1 MTFPIANI
9 PLDIWSMAPTKYL
22 YTNTIQDSPELSFS
36 NPDPAASL
44 TGSFEFTATGITR
57 TVGATVTPLADA
69 YGRLPNATEIGG
81 SPYYTIIILAT
92 AVVPGNAR
100 CGLSIERT
108 GADGTLVRDAA
119 GPTSIRGDNNAAN
132 TDFGCFWAFKIPS
145 TTTSVKVTGVVPGNG
160 GSAAA
165 FGVGACYAIPSVPN
179 NKAGESFAAT
189 DMLRYE
195 LAPLFPVASGTD
207 TLPEYNPPAD
217 PAVNTKQLTLPTPTQ
232 LNGAPWYYVA
242 LSFKGMFNAVAQNNR
257 IAFAVNMVDPA
268 AGILASPLNSASHI
282 ITYGDFNV
290 LSLAV
295 DQGHFQYVPKAVGVS
310 GTVGAAQDQDG
321 SGSGIEFPANDV
333 LLKLSAA
340 DTNTFSIKSVDNADI
355 GLDYTFY
362 IPVLPETA

>member
-44 TGSFEFTATGITR
+44 SGSFEITATGITR

-69 YGRLPNATEIGG
+69 YGRLPNATELGG
-81 SPYYTIIILAT
+81 SPYYTLIILAT
-92 AVVPGNAR
+92 VVVAGEVEVF
-100 CGLSIERT
+100 IERT

-119 GPTSIRGDNNAAN
+119 GPTYLRGDSNVAN

-145 TTTSVKVTGVVPGNG
+145 TTTSVKVNAVLPGNG
-160 GSAAA
+160 GTVAA
-165 FGVGACYAIPSVPN
+165 FGIGACYAIPSVPN

-207 TLPEYNPPAD
+207 TLPEYNPSQGD
-217 PAVNTKQLTLPTPTQ
+217 PAVNTKQLTLPTSTQ

-242 LSFKGMFNAVAQNNR
+242 LSFSNVYNAVAQQNR
-257 IAFAVNMVDPA
+257 VVFAVNMVDPA
-268 AGILASPLNSASHI
+268 AGILASPFNSASHV
-282 ITYGDFNV
+282 ITYGDFNA
-290 LSLAV
+290 LSLAT
-295 DQGHFQYVPKAVGVS
+295 DKGHFQYVPKAVGVS
-310 GTVGAAQDQDG
+310 GTVGAARDQDG
-321 SGSGIEFPANDV
+321 SGSGVQFPANDV

-340 DTNTFSIKSVDNADI
+340 DTNTFSIKSVDSEDI
-355 GLDYTFY
+355 SLDYTFY
-362 IPVLPETA
+362 VPVLPETA